1 MHSAR
6 NIGVSYRNSQN
17 DKISGMSIKLS
28 LTHNS
33 LYEIPLALLFY
44 NPSIHLYF
52 YEVMAIENIKQ
63 LSVGRLRGSGGG
75 GREFK
80 CH

>member
-17 DKISGMSIKLS
+17 DKISGMSIKLP

-33 LYEIPLALLFY
+33 LYGIPLALLFY
-44 NPSIHLYF
+44 NPPIHLYF
-52 YEVMAIENIKQ
+52 YEVTAIEN
-63 LSVGRLRGSGGG
+63 
-75 GREFK
+75 
-80 CH
+80 